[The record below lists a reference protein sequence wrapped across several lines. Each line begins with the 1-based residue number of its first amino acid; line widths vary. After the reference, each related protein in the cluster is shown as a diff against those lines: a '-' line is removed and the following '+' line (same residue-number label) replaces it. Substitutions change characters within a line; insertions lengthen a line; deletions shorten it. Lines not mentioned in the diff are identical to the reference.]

1 MKSKYGLPTVQDIQ
15 IISFPLNIT
24 KLGDNQNGGHLVPI
38 NISELPFTP
47 KRMFHVS
54 NVQHRFDRGRHA
66 HYDTNQLI
74 MCVSGSVKLT
84 LKDGTGGVVSFNL
97 SQPQTAILVPKMI
110 WDEVDYADSQSTLLV
125 FSDTE
130 YNPED
135 YITNWEKYINE
146 YNKTS

>member
-1 MKSKYGLPTVQDIQ
+1 MKTKYGLPTVQDIK

-24 KLGDNQNGGHLVPI
+24 TLGNGQNAGHLVAI
-38 NISELPFTP
+38 NMPELPFIP

-66 HYDTNQLI
+66 HYDTTQLI
-74 MCVSGSVKLT
+74 TCVSGSVKLT
-84 LKDGTGGVVSFNL
+84 LKDGIGGVVSFNL
-97 SQPQTAILVPKMI
+97 SQPQTAILVPRMI
-110 WDEVDYADSQSTLLV
+110 WDEVNYADSQSTLLV

-130 YNPED
+130 YDPED
-135 YITNWEKYINE
+135 YIISWDKYINE